1 MPGPGGGSRGG
12 GFGGGSRGGFG
23 GGGMGRGPGGF
34 GGGFGRGPYR
44 PRGHFFGPM
53 FWGYRHPYYYGGGC
67 LGGLVG
73 MLVAPI
79 ILIMIVVMT
88 FISMFG
94 STVAIISNG
103 GEVRYNEADFQ
114 DYANEQYINEFGS
127 SSAYEDNL
135 LIIFLTNE
143 EADGYYTIAWIGDNI
158 NTRINEMFG
167 NQYSEFGRAM
177 QSSVNS
183 GYYAYSLSSNLAM
196 VMEKMTDEVTE
207 LGLKSSFKSPSD
219 HSKMTESHLTNRSDL
234 SLNEQTVNS
243 SLKSFTEATDI
254 PVVIVVDS
262 METVF
267 GKTITVGDILTI
279 VILIGFLAFAIWLI
293 VRAVRSRKNNGGQN
307 GTQNGNQNGN
317 QNGSQGYNSYNDSN
331 NTW

>member
-1 MPGPGGGSRGG
+1 
-12 GFGGGSRGGFG
+12 
-23 GGGMGRGPGGF
+23 
-34 GGGFGRGPYR
+34 
-44 PRGHFFGPM
+44 
-53 FWGYRHPYYYGGGC
+53 
-67 LGGLVG
+67 

-79 ILIMIVVMT
+79 ILITIVVMT

-143 EADGYYTIAWIGDNI
+143 EADGYYTIAWVGDNI

-167 NQYSEFGRAM
+167 NQYTEFGRAM

-243 SLKSFTEATDI
+243 SLKSFTQATDI

-267 GKTITVGDILTI
+267 GKTITLGDIITI

-293 VRAVRSRKNNGGQN
+293 VRAVRGRKNNGGQN
-307 GTQNGNQNGN
+307 GSQNGNR
-317 QNGSQGYNSYNDSN
+317 GYNGYYD
-331 NTW
+331 